1 MQEYNIVDI
10 ANSFNKSIKQIINC
24 IDMTITNNIMFDTM
38 KRKVK
43 IVIDAN
49 PLLLLQEGGPYIFE
63 YRDYIKDDKFDDLFL
78 NTENILKDNNKN
90 EIKECSNNLGDEESN
105 NILKLLLIL
114 RDAWKNYSDKEK
126 KIIKKNIKIVL
137 SEYCKF
143 LSINKN

>member
-105 NILKLLLIL
+105 NILNLLLIL

>member
-10 ANSFNKSIKQIINC
+10 SSSFNKSIKQIINC

-38 KRKVK
+38 KRRVK
-43 IVIDAN
+43 IIIDTN

-63 YRDYIKDDKFDDLFL
+63 YRDYIKNDQFDELFL
-78 NTENILKDNNKN
+78 NTENILKDNVKN
-90 EIKECSNNLGDEESN
+90 EIKECSNNLGKEESN
-105 NILKLLLIL
+105 NIMSLLLIL

-126 KIIKKNIKIVL
+126 KLIKKNIKIIL

-143 LSINKN
+143 LSIDKN

>member
-24 IDMTITNNIMFDTM
+24 IDMTINNNIMFDTM

-105 NILKLLLIL
+105 NILNLLLIL

>member
-143 LSINKN
+143 LSIDKN

>member
-24 IDMTITNNIMFDTM
+24 IDMSINNNIMFDTM
-38 KRKVK
+38 KRRVK
-43 IVIDAN
+43 IIIDTN
-49 PLLLLQEGGPYIFE
+49 PLMLLQEGGPYIFE
-63 YRDYIKDDKFDDLFL
+63 YRDYIKNDQFDELFL
-78 NTENILKDNNKN
+78 NTENVLKDNVKN
-90 EIKECSNNLGDEESN
+90 EIKECSNNIGNDESN
-105 NILKLLLIL
+105 NILNLLLIL

-143 LSINKN
+143 LSIDKN

>member
-10 ANSFNKSIKQIINC
+10 ACSFNKSIKQIINC
-24 IDMTITNNIMFDTM
+24 IDMTINNNIMFDTM
-38 KRKVK
+38 KRRVK
-43 IVIDAN
+43 IVIDTN

-63 YRDYIKDDKFDDLFL
+63 YRDYIKNDKFDELFL
-78 NTENILKDNNKN
+78 NTENILKDNVKN
-90 EIKECSNNLGDEESN
+90 EIKECSNSLGNEESN
-105 NILKLLLIL
+105 NILNLLLIL

-126 KIIKKNIKIVL
+126 KIIKKNIKVVL

>member
-114 RDAWKNYSDKEK
+114 RDVWKNYSDKEK

-143 LSINKN
+143 LSIDKN